1 MAIRTRR
8 SGFTLI
14 ELLIMLAIIGI
25 LIALLLPAVQ
35 SAREAAR
42 RMQCTNNLKQFTLA
56 MHNYH
61 DTYTR
66 LPASTNEGKVTA
78 TSPLPGSAGEPGSRA
93 GFSWRVSILP
103 YVEEMAMYDMIDFKQ
118 SAYADVRAHRQ
129 AAGVVMAIHRCPSIP
144 GKDFATAPEY
154 GDPQSLSNYVAMGA
168 THAASLY
175 GEETEPVGGRAHP
188 NGLIF
193 PGAYTRFRDVMDGLS
208 NTLMLSE
215 TKERRYAAW
224 MDGTTASVVGLAEET
239 KPAFHR
245 GDGGPLAGEPNS
257 GVRSTLNYG
266 NDGVPEFTYYLP
278 KSRHSG
284 RDDWLQ
290 GPSSH
295 HPGIVNHAMGDGSV
309 HAISAS
315 IEPRAYMHLITR
327 AGGERV
333 DRDF

>member
-8 SGFTLI
+8 SGFTMI
-14 ELLIMLAIIGI
+14 ELLVMLAIIGI
-25 LIALLLPAVQ
+25 LVALLLPAVQ

-42 RMQCTNNLKQFTLA
+42 RVQCSNNMKQFAIA

-61 DTYTR
+61 DAYNC
-66 LPASTNEGKVTA
+66 LPASTNEGKLAA

-103 YVEEMAMYDMIDFKQ
+103 YVEQMAMYDMIDFKQ
-118 SAYADVRAHRQ
+118 SAYADVPEHRR
-129 AAGVVMAIHRCPSIP
+129 AAGVVMSLHRCPSDV
-144 GKDFATAPEY
+144 GKEFATAPEY

-175 GEETEPVGGRAHP
+175 REETEPAGGRAHP

-193 PGAYTRFRDVMDGLS
+193 PGAYTRFRDVIDGTS

-224 MDGTTASVVGLAEET
+224 LDGTTAAVVGLAEET
-239 KPAFHR
+239 KPAFHK
-245 GDGGPLAGEPNS
+245 GDGRLTGDVPNS

-266 NDGVPEFTYYLP
+266 NDSPPEFTYYLP

-284 RDDWLQ
+284 KENWLH

-295 HPGIVNHAMGDGSV
+295 HPGVVNHAMCDGSV
-309 HAISAS
+309 RGISVS
-315 IEPRAYMHLITR
+315 LEPRVYMHLITR
-327 AGGERV
+327 AGGEV
-333 DRDF
+333 VNRDF